1 MKALAMAGLMTA
13 AVAMTLP
20 AGARADD
27 VAAFGRVVVDYRD
40 DARYRGDARGTGPAF
55 RYGYDRGLRDG
66 SDEGYSDGRHNH
78 DPRFWQEGRYR
89 DGDHGYKGWMGPK
102 WDYVKGYRDGYA
114 AGYRRAYAS
123 ARPGWHDRDGYYGAS
138 RYPYPYDHR

>member
-13 AVAMTLP
+13 AVAVTLP
-20 AGARADD
+20 ASARAAD
-27 VAAFGRVVVDYRD
+27 VAAFCRVMVVDHD
-40 DARYRGDARGTGPAF
+40 DARHYGHGTRPAF
-55 RYGYDRGLRDG
+55 RYGYDRGWREG
-66 SDEGYSDGRHNH
+66 SDEGKNDGRHNH

-89 DGDHGYKGWMGPK
+89 DGDRGYKGWMGPK

-123 ARPGWHDRDGYYGAS
+123 ARPGFYDRDGYYGAN
-138 RYPYPYDHR
+138 RYSYPYDRR